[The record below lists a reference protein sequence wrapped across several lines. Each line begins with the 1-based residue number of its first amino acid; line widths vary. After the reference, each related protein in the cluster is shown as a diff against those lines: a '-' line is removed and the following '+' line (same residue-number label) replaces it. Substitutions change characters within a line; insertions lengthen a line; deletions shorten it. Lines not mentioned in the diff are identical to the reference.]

1 MALRNQ
7 PYIPLYVQDFL
18 TDEKLIE
25 CSAQATGVYIRLM
38 CIMHKSEPYGTILLK
53 QKDKQNGKQT
63 KNFALKLAK
72 HLPYDLNIIEMSLDE
87 LIGEG
92 VLILDGDQ
100 IIQKRMVK
108 DNYISDERAKAGSK
122 GGKVAQAKIKP
133 KHKAKA
139 KANTENETETVNE
152 IVNVTKNVTKTEIIS
167 PFNSQIFKESWEKWK
182 RFKKV
187 QHNFT
192 YKSQDS
198 EEGALRKLD
207 ELSKHNEETAIKIIE
222 QSIAQGWQGLFELK
236 TESSQ
241 PQNLGPFQ
249 MIPQG

>member
-1 MALRNQ
+1 MWSDDWFETLK
-7 PYIPLYVQDFL
+7 P
-18 TDEKLIE
+18 TEKLVWIYLLTNAQTNMLGIYE
-25 CSAQATGVYIRLM
+25 VSFKRISFETGLKISEINDAFKVFESVKKSFYWFGMVVLPNWMKNQALNTNMLTSASRLFDSLPNEL
-38 CIMHKSEPYGTILLK
+38 IIKLKDNGFEGFESLLK
-53 QKDKQNGKQT
+53 GCQTLPKIEKEIESEIETGKG
-63 KNFALKLAK
+63 KLKEEK
-72 HLPYDLNIIEMSLDE
+72 
-87 LIGEG
+87 
-92 VLILDGDQ
+92 
-100 IIQKRMVK
+100 
-108 DNYISDERAKAGSK
+108 
-122 GGKVAQAKIKP
+122 
-133 KHKAKA
+133 
-139 KANTENETETVNE
+139 
-152 IVNVTKNVTKTEIIS
+152 EIIY

-207 ELSKHNEETAIKIIE
+207 KLSKHNEETAIKIIE